1 MINHCESLCVC
12 FGALLTVESYSTGLR
27 TMIIMVS
34 IGIASAAVQ
43 VIVYVVHNRRVAQGK
58 HRPKDGSE
66 PMVYFP

>member
-1 MINHCESLCVC
+1 MLLGVVLER
-12 FGALLTVESYSTGLR
+12 LLTGESYLTGLR

-34 IGIASAAVQ
+34 IGIASALVQ

-58 HRPKDGSE
+58 HRSKDGSE

>member
-1 MINHCESLCVC
+1 MLLGVVLER
-12 FGALLTVESYSTGLR
+12 LLTGESYLTGLR

-34 IGIASAAVQ
+34 IGIASAFVQ